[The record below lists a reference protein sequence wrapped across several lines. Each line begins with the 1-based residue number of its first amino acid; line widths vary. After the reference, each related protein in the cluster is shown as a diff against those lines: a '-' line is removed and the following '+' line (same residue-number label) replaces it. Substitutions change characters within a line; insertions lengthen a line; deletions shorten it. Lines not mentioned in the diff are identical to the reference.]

1 MKLYYSP
8 TSPFVRKCLICAQE
22 LGLRQRIELVPAAP
36 HPVNRDRALIVFNPL
51 GKVPT
56 LITDQGAVLHDSRV
70 ICEYLIALHAELA
83 GESPVRAAGLIPGGD
98 QRWAVLALQA
108 LADGIL
114 DAAVLC
120 RYETAARPGALR
132 WPDWVA
138 GQLDKVTSGLGVLEA
153 QATHFGA
160 RVDLGTIS
168 VACALGYLD
177 FRYAELAWRE
187 RHPTLARWFD
197 EFATR
202 ESMRVTRPP
211 P

>member
-1 MKLYYSP
+1 MKLFYSP
-8 TSPFVRKCLICAQE
+8 TSPFVRKCLICAEE

-36 HPVNRDRALIVFNPL
+36 HPVNRDRSLIALNPL

-56 LITDQGAVLHDSRV
+56 LITDQGAVLYDSRV
-70 ICEYLIALHAELA
+70 ICEYLDALHAELA
-83 GESPVRAAGLIPGGD
+83 GQSPSRTAGMIPGGD
-98 QRWAVLALQA
+98 ERWAVLALQA
-108 LADGIL
+108 LADGML

-120 RYETAARPGALR
+120 RYESAARPEALR

-138 GQLDKVTSGLGVLEA
+138 GQLEKVTCGLSALEP
-153 QATHFGA
+153 QAIHFTG

-177 FRYAELAWRE
+177 FRYADLAWRG
-187 RHPTLARWFD
+187 RHPALARWFD

-202 ESMRVTRPP
+202 ESMRATRPP
-211 P
+211 A